1 MEEENEKT
9 LAETINSLLF
19 IVRRHKFFLLIPFI
33 VISIVSSLVAMK
45 LPLTFLSK
53 GTILIEEQQVPQ
65 SMIQSTITG
74 FADERIRFIE
84 QRVMTRERILSI
96 IDKYHLYAKDQKKKA
111 PSELV
116 KRFQE
121 HATVEMIAADVR
133 NPSGGGVGKA
143 TIAFTI
149 SFNATQAATAQEVTN
164 ELVNLFLAENSRVRT
179 QRATKTTEFLSEEA
193 ERVNRD
199 IQNIENK
206 IAEFKEKFG
215 RSLPELLPANLS
227 AAERVATELLQT
239 ENQVNLLKERITYL
253 TTSLP
258 QARKE
263 TPVPQQIGE
272 KATAGLSKEEQIRT
286 LKAEY
291 MHLTS
296 QYNPAHPDVVRV
308 ERQLKALD
316 PGFEGVPDKQDVA
329 LELEKARHDLD
340 SFEDKYGENHPDVV
354 KLKQKIK
361 KLEQQQTAPKPAAD
375 AKPTTAT
382 GSTGSSDPVYIS
394 LVGQLNSSQTE
405 LEGLVKRQAELR
417 KNLEQINSYIAQTP
431 QVERG
436 YNELV
441 RGRAS
446 SMEKYTELKDKA
458 QEAKLSQALEE
469 GQKGESFTLIE
480 PPLLP
485 DKPEKGTRAKFVFM
499 GIGAGLVVGLG
510 GVFLAEALDSSVRGF
525 RALQAITGIPPI
537 MVVPYVINDDD
548 LEHDRKRMKLLK
560 IILLVMLAIS
570 AVLVHFLVMP
580 WDAIWEKLVLSV
592 QRT

>member
-1 MEEENEKT
+1 M
-9 LAETINSLLF
+9 
-19 IVRRHKFFLLIPFI
+19 
-33 VISIVSSLVAMK
+33 
-45 LPLTFLSK
+45 
-53 GTILIEEQQVPQ
+53 
-65 SMIQSTITG
+65 
-74 FADERIRFIE
+74 
-84 QRVMTRERILSI
+84 
-96 IDKYHLYAKDQKKKA
+96 
-111 PSELV
+111 
-116 KRFQE
+116 
-121 HATVEMIAADVR
+121 
-133 NPSGGGVGKA
+133 
-143 TIAFTI
+143 
-149 SFNATQAATAQEVTN
+149 
-164 ELVNLFLAENSRVRT
+164 RT

-193 ERVNRD
+193 DRVNRD

-215 RSLPELLPANLS
+215 RSLPELLPANLT
-227 AAERVATELLQT
+227 AAERVSTDLLQT
-239 ENQVNLLKERITYL
+239 ENQINLLKERIAYL

-272 KATAGLSKEEQIRT
+272 KATAGLSKEEQIRA

-296 QYNPAHPDVVRV
+296 QYNLAHPDVVRV
-308 ERQLKALD
+308 ERQIKALD

-329 LELEKARHDLD
+329 LELEKARQDLD

-361 KLEQQQTAPKPAAD
+361 KLEQQQIAPKTAAEAQPAA
-375 AKPTTAT
+375 AANVP
-382 GSTGSSDPVYIS
+382 TGSSDPVYIS

-405 LEGLVKRQAELR
+405 LEGLLKRQVELR
-417 KNLEQINSYIAQTP
+417 KSLDQINNYIAQTP

-446 SMEKYTELKDKA
+446 NMEKYTELKDKA
-458 QEAKLSQALEE
+458 QEAKLAQALEE

-525 RALQAITGIPPI
+525 RALQTITGIPPI
-537 MVVPYVINDDD
+537 MVIPYVINDDD

-580 WDAIWEKLVLSV
+580 WDAIWEKLVMSV